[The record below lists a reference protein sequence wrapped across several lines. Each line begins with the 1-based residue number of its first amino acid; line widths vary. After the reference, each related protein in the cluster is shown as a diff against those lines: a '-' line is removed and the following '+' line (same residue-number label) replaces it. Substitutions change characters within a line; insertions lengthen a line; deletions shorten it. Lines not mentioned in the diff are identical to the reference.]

1 MGNRG
6 ARMAIRPQHPTVKV
20 EISVLRNI
28 QPFIFSSKL
37 RDLTM
42 IKSLG
47 ELRSDVSGQSW

>member
-6 ARMAIRPQHPTVKV
+6 PRMAIRPHHPTVKV
-20 EISVLRNI
+20 EISALRNI
-28 QPFIFSSKL
+28 QPFISWCKL

-47 ELRSDVSGQSW
+47 ESGCDVSGQ